1 MSVGSQVVERNLPLT
16 LEELYRGAQV
26 QYAICLHPRYAVSGT
41 SLLYRATNPHHFHCL
56 VYVFTVRCLVLT
68 SRIHIVAVS
77 IPLRT
82 HCMVLR
88 STLSAYVFAL
98 QCPVLTQRLVLPPM
112 LSSYALT
119 TRCLVLTKRMLLGPS
134 YHKRLRL
141 RPGATPRPLSSALR
155 ARHLTRNTQ
164 HLTLSPEAQPEL
176 ISQPSTLN
184 PQASTRKPQPS
195 TLKPHP

>member
-82 HCMVLR
+82 HLSGTDTASGATTYAIFLRTHYAVSGTDEAYAPRSVVPQTSTPSTRCYPSPPLISPPR
-88 STLSAYVFAL
+88 STLD
-98 QCPVLTQRLVLPPM
+98 TQ
-112 LSSYALT
+112 Y
-119 TRCLVLTKRMLLGPS
+119 
-134 YHKRLRL
+134 
-141 RPGATPRPLSSALR
+141 
-155 ARHLTRNTQ
+155 
-164 HLTLSPEAQPEL
+164 
-176 ISQPSTLN
+176 STLN
-184 PQASTRKPQPS
+184 TQP
-195 TLKPHP
+195 